1 MRWIAA
7 RGLQQRGMIL
17 VRLVMDTLMLS
28 RIVLKATSEPTSS
41 SPRKT
46 ITEPT
51 ASTAS
56 WRRRKATLGV
66 RSTR

>member
-1 MRWIAA
+1 MRRIPPEASSS
-7 RGLQQRGMIL
+7 RGMIR
-17 VRLVMDTLMLS
+17 VRLVMETLMLS
-28 RIVLKATSEPTSS
+28 TIVLKATSEPTSS
-41 SPRKT
+41 CPRKA